1 MELHFRKSGQGSPLI
16 ILHGLYGSA
25 DNWHSIGRELSA
37 EHTVYLVDQRNHG
50 SSPHSP
56 VHSYDAMRA
65 DLLEFIDRHEL
76 PKAIIMGHSM
86 GGKTALHFG
95 LKHTERIEKLVV
107 VDISPFD
114 YEGEEMTS
122 EGKRHLQ
129 IISALQLMDTTL
141 ITNREDADRQLA
153 RFIASP
159 AIRQFLLKNLKRSSD
174 GSFHWALN
182 IQALAHHINDI
193 FSGIIR
199 YNPQG
204 EPLTLDFPLLFIKG
218 ERSDYIGAADERA
231 IRQYFPS
238 AGLVT
243 IGHAGHW
250 VHAEQPAAF
259 LEVVNTFIRQ

>member
-37 EHTVYLVDQRNHG
+37 EYTVYLVDQRNHG

-56 VHSYDAMRA
+56 VHTYDAMRD
-65 DLLEFIDRHEL
+65 DLLEFMDRHDL

-95 LKHTERIEKLVV
+95 LKHAERVEKMVV

-114 YEGEEMTS
+114 YQGEEMTP
-122 EGKRHLQ
+122 EGQRHLQ
-129 IISALQLMDTTL
+129 IISALQLMDTVL

-153 RFIASP
+153 RFITSP
-159 AIRQFLLKNLKRSSD
+159 AIRQFLLKNLKRLSD

-182 IQALAHHINDI
+182 IQALAQHIHDI

-199 YNPQG
+199 YHPTG
-204 EPLTLDFPLLFIKG
+204 EPLTLTFPLLFIKG
-218 ERSDYIGAADERA
+218 ERSDYIGAADETA

-238 AGLVT
+238 ADVVT
-243 IGHAGHW
+243 VRQAGHW
-250 VHAEQPAAF
+250 VHAEQPEAF
-259 LEVVNTFIRQ
+259 LEVVKTFIR